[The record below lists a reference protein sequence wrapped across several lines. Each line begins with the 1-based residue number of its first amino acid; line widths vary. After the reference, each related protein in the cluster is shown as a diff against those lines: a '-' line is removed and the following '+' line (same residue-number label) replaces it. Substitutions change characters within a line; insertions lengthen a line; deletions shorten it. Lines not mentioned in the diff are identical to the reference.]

1 MTRKELLEQIEEMI
15 YDESNITVIQSEH
28 FNEDLVKTL
37 WNIKAMVKELDE
49 YDEEQT
55 KEKFKPFSVEELVKI
70 FDSLQTIIR
79 DNSEILEIGIPSILD
94 EFIEYLRIIHEEIEI
109 RKKRVK

>member
-37 WNIKAMVKELDE
+37 WNIKNM
-49 YDEEQT
+49 
-55 KEKFKPFSVEELVKI
+55 
-70 FDSLQTIIR
+70 
-79 DNSEILEIGIPSILD
+79 ILEL
-94 EFIEYLRIIHEEIEI
+94 E
-109 RKKRVK
+109 